1 MFMFAIPAVSLLST
15 VVSSI
20 FAKNLAES
28 LVDNV
33 LRDTVKPVVGSV
45 VYCDLIF
52 GTCEHSGIY
61 VGNDKIVHLDGSG
74 RIEVV
79 SSQQFLN
86 RLNGLSSGM
95 SIYVS
100 SSNGKAVGSRI
111 AANRALEMVG
121 RQRDYGFL
129 TDNCHQFTSGCL
141 TGDFEAAENFLWFLK
156 TTARQKIGAD
166 EWRVWN

>member
-1 MFMFAIPAVSLLST
+1 MFVAIPVLSLLST

-20 FAKNLAES
+20 FVKNLAES
-28 LVDNV
+28 VVDNV
-33 LRDTVKPVVGSV
+33 FRDTVKPVVGSV

-61 VGNDKIVHLDGSG
+61 VGNDQIVHLDGSG

-79 SSQQFLN
+79 SSRHFLN
-86 RLNGLSSGM
+86 RLDGFSSGV

-100 SSNGKAVGSRI
+100 SANGKAVGSRS

-121 RQRDYGFL
+121 RQREYAFL

-141 TGDFEAAENFLWFLK
+141 TGNFEAAENFLWFLK
-156 TTARQKIGAD
+156 TTARQKVGAD
-166 EWRVWN
+166 EWRVWD